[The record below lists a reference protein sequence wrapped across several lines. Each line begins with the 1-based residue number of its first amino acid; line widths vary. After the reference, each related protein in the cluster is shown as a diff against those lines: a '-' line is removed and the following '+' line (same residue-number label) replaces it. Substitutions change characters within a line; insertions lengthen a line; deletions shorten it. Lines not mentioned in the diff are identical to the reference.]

1 MPRAVIRAACALLL
15 SAVSLSARP
24 LTATRVA
31 GADYI
36 SMVDACG
43 RLGLRFSFS
52 GNGRSMSLRGAG
64 HTAVLLPPGDGSHRL
79 LVLDGVRVHLGD
91 LVVDRAGSLYVS
103 RIDFERR
110 LLPLFR
116 PDLIPNP
123 PRRPRV
129 IMLDPGHGG
138 VDSGAQNPRYHL
150 QEKAL
155 TLDVAERLRPLLL
168 AQGWTVLMTRT
179 RDTQIS
185 VDKVFDLEERARLAA
200 SLHADLLLSI
210 HFDAGPPATQGSM
223 ILAYNPAG
231 QRSTENWGRGLK
243 NNSQAAMP
251 GNRFDPWNFVLEHAL
266 FRGLPGFLQTNDLG
280 ERIQNISIGRNAQV
294 PTVLVEPAYISNDAE
309 ARRLVTPAFRQ
320 QVAEGLAAGIKRYA
334 ETIDALQPGATPA
347 LRPASAR

>member
-1 MPRAVIRAACALLL
+1 MPRAVLRAACALLL
-15 SAVSLSARP
+15 SAVSLSARS

-52 GNGRSMSLRGAG
+52 ANGRSMNLRGGG
-64 HTAVLLPPGDGSHRL
+64 HTALLLPPGDGSHRL
-79 LVLDGVRVHLGD
+79 MILDGVRVHLGD

-103 RIDFERR
+103 RIDFEHR

-116 PDLIPNP
+116 PDLVPNP

-138 VDSGAQNPRYHL
+138 VDSGAQNPRYRL

-155 TLDVAERLRPLLL
+155 TLNVAERLRSLLL
-168 AQGWTVLMTRT
+168 AQGWTVLMIRT

-185 VDKVFDLEERARLAA
+185 VDKVFDLEERARLASA
-200 SLHADLLLSI
+200 MHADLLLSI
-210 HFDAGPPATQGSM
+210 HFDAGPPATHGSM

-231 QRSTENWGRGLK
+231 QRSTEKWGMGQK
-243 NNSQAAMP
+243 NDAQPAMP

-294 PTVLVEPAYISNDAE
+294 PTVLVEPAYISNDTE
-309 ARRLVTPAFRQ
+309 ARRLMNPAFLQ

-334 ETIDALQPGATPA
+334 ETIDALQPGA
-347 LRPASAR
+347 RPAR

>member
-15 SAVSLSARP
+15 SVVSLSARS
-24 LTATRVA
+24 LTATRVS

-52 GNGRSMSLRGAG
+52 GNGRSMNLRGGG

-79 LVLDGVRVHLGD
+79 MILDGVRVHLGD

-103 RIDFERR
+103 RIDYERR

-116 PDLIPNP
+116 PDLVPNP
-123 PRRPRV
+123 PHRPRI

-138 VDSGAQNPRYHL
+138 NDPGAQNPRYRL
-150 QEKAL
+150 QEKVL

-185 VDKVFDLEERARLAA
+185 IDKAFDLEERARLAGA
-200 SLHADLLLSI
+200 MHADLLLSI
-210 HFDAGPPATQGSM
+210 HFDAGSPQTHGSM

-231 QRSTENWGRGLK
+231 QRSTENWGMGQR
-243 NNSQAAMP
+243 NNAQAAMP

-266 FRGLPGFLQTNDLG
+266 FRDLPRLLQTNDLG
-280 ERIQNISIGRNAQV
+280 ERIQNISIARNAQV
-294 PTVLVEPAYISNDAE
+294 PTVLVEPAYISNDGE
-309 ARRLVTPAFRQ
+309 ARRLMTPAFRQ
-320 QVAEGLAAGIKRYA
+320 QVAEGLAAGLKRYA
-334 ETIDALQPGATPA
+334 ETIDALQPAPVK
-347 LRPASAR
+347 R